1 MKIIF
6 VRHGKT
12 TEKGSNW
19 LIKRGRMQVRE
30 LAKKLKRFKIDKIYS
45 SDLART
51 KQTAKIISNELKL
64 PVTLTSALREHRG
77 KILRENKKSWTKK
90 EKEQF
95 NELKSFLKEISK
107 KPNRNETVLLIDHGN
122 TNRLIIAH
130 FLKMST
136 KKLLFFRQKNSCI
149 NMIYWMD
156 KFKNW
161 RLEIMNNYSHL
172 PKKLR

>member
-6 VRHGKT
+6 IRHGKT

-19 LIKRGRMQVRE
+19 LIKRGRMQVTE
-30 LAKKLKRFKIDKIYS
+30 LAKKLKIFKIDKIYS
-45 SDLART
+45 SDLARA

-64 PVTLTSALREHRG
+64 PVILTSALREHKG

-90 EKEQF
+90 EKKQF

-107 KPNRNETVLLIDHGN
+107 KPNKDETILLIDHGN
-122 TNRLIIAH
+122 TNRLIISN
-130 FLKMST
+130 FLKMGT

-149 NMIYWMD
+149 NMIYWTD

-161 RLEIMNNYSHL
+161 RLEIMDDYSHL

>member
-19 LIKRGRMQVRE
+19 LIKRGRMQIKE
-30 LAKKLKRFKIDKIYS
+30 LAKKLKRFKIDKIYA
-45 SDLART
+45 SDLARA

-64 PVTLTSALREHRG
+64 PVILTSSLREHSS
-77 KILRENKKSWTKK
+77 KILRENKKYWNKE

-95 NELKSFLKEISK
+95 KELKSFLKEISK
-107 KPNRNETVLLIDHGN
+107 KPNKDETILLIDHGN
-122 TNRLIIAH
+122 TNRLIISH

-149 NMIYWMD
+149 NMIYWTE

-161 RLEIMNNYSHL
+161 RLEIMNDYSHL
-172 PKKLR
+172 PEKLK

>member
-12 TEKGSNW
+12 SEKGSNW
-19 LIKRGRMQVRE
+19 LIRRGRMQVKR
-30 LAKKLKRFKIDKIYS
+30 LAKKLKRFKIDKIYV
-45 SDLART
+45 SDLARA

-64 PVTLTSALREHRG
+64 PIILTSSLREHRG
-77 KILRENKKSWTKK
+77 KILRENKKYWNKEETK
-90 EKEQF
+90 QF

-107 KPNRNETVLLIDHGN
+107 KPNKNETILLVDHGN
-122 TNRLIIAH
+122 TNRLIISH
-130 FLKMST
+130 FLKIST

-161 RLEIMNNYSHL
+161 RLEIMNDYSHL
-172 PKKLR
+172 PEKLK